1 MPPRRS
7 PYDAGCY
14 DTLFLLVQGSQVVS
28 SLESE
33 PEDAEAIRIMTGGLG
48 RAELEL
54 ATSFAM
60 PLYWIYREAA
70 GFRVRNGTAFFLDT
84 GEAIFGVTARH
95 VFEQMRADRR
105 RHDVLATQ
113 ISTGPGVSAD
123 FDGPNRII
131 DEDERIDIATFR
143 IEPEQIKRSGKTV
156 LRGHQAAWPPG
167 PPQQDRGVYYSGY
180 PEVEVLWQAPDEVN
194 FGAAPGSGVASSVND
209 HTVSTQIAR
218 ERLIAV
224 LGGGLPPENYDFSGM
239 SGGPMLTVV
248 QGALRSWRLAGVIY
262 EGPNLQSTVER
273 PGIEGLEIIRARRA
287 DFINADGTLDR
298 TRML

>member
-1 MPPRRS
+1 MMAARQPDPDR
-7 PYDAGCY
+7 GKKV
-14 DTLFLLVQGSQVVS
+14 LKV
-28 SLESE
+28 
-33 PEDAEAIRIMTGGLG
+33 PETHEAQPDDAEAIRIMSSGLG

-84 GEAIFGVTARH
+84 GRAIFGVTAHH
-95 VFEQMRADRR
+95 VIAQMRRDRVH
-105 RHDVLATQ
+105 HDVLMTQ
-113 ISTGPGVSAD
+113 ISTGPGLTID
-123 FDGPNRII
+123 FEGANSIL
-131 DEDERIDIATFR
+131 DEDEAIDIATFR
-143 IEPEQIKRSGKTV
+143 IEPEQIERSGKTA
-156 LRGHQAAWPPG
+156 LRGHQPGWPPG

-180 PEVEVLWQAPDEVN
+180 PETETLWQAPDEVN
-194 FGAAPGSGVASSVND
+194 FGAVPGSGVASSVNE
-209 HTVSTQIAR
+209 HTISTQIAR
-218 ERLIAV
+218 ERLFAV
-224 LGGGLPPENYDFSGM
+224 LGRGLPPADYNFNGM

-262 EGPNLQSTVER
+262 EGPNIESTAER

-298 TRML
+298 NRLL